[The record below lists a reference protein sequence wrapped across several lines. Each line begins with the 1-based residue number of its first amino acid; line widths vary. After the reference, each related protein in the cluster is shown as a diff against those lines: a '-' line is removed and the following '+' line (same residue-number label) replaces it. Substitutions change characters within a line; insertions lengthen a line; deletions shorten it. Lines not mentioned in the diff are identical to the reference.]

1 MLDKT
6 AFEQVPLEVVQKV
19 VADEIRRVG
28 KKNEP
33 RQAISEAKLQPI
45 ENSSDDKKGKP

>member
-19 VADEIRRVG
+19 VAEEIKRVG

-33 RQAISEAKLQPI
+33 RQGISEAKLPLI
-45 ENSSDDKKGKP
+45 ENRPDDKKRKP

>member
-6 AFEQVPLEVVQKV
+6 AFEQVPLEVVQKL
-19 VADEIRRVG
+19 VAEEIRRVE

-33 RQAISEAKLQPI
+33 RTTISEAKLPLI
-45 ENSSDDKKGKP
+45 ENGPDDKKRKP